1 MSEEEKNELLI
12 DDNSETKKTEKK
24 SVKEKKEEKKEVKKA
39 IPKLFFKENDKIE
52 ISVDGYHSNETGE
65 LQYVILTEDNKDEDE
80 SLKDIFTKV
89 TYKFWFSRCPYNQ
102 FNRYRTR
109 SIIYN
114 SQDQNNT
121 INQIRLREFFLIF
134 HLVDWNL
141 TDEQGKKVELKFD
154 PNRAL
159 SDESLK
165 MIYTLPS
172 MLIDTVLA
180 SYERKMM
187 V

>member
-12 DDNSETKKTEKK
+12 NEEQEKKPEKKTVK
-24 SVKEKKEEKKEVKKA
+24 KEKEVKTEIKKA
-39 IPKLFFKENDKIE
+39 IPKLFFKEDDKIE

-65 LQYVILTEDNKDEDE
+65 LQYVVPTEDNKDEDDT
-80 SLKDIFTKV
+80 LKDIFTKV

-102 FNRYRTR
+102 FNKYRSR

-114 SQDQNNT
+114 SEDQNNT
-121 INQIRLREFFLIF
+121 VNQIRLREFFLIF

-141 TDEQGKKVELKFD
+141 TDENGKKVELKFD
-154 PNRAL
+154 PNKAL

-165 MIYTLPS
+165 MIYNLPTL
-172 MLIDTVLA
+172 LIDTVLIG
-180 SYERKMM
+180 YERKMLI
-187 V
+187 